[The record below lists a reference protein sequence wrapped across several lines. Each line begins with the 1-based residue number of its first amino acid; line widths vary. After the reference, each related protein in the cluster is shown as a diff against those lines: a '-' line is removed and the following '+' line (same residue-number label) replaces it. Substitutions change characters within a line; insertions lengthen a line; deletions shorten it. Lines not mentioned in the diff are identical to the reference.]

1 MSFYELVV
9 RCLHCHLTTAE
20 NTVCAVL
27 MQLNVDMYSLMFRA
41 PGEAAPSEAD
51 DKLSEKERQ
60 LTEKNEEV
68 LSCCVNCVLNCCV

>member
-1 MSFYELVV
+1 
-9 RCLHCHLTTAE
+9 
-20 NTVCAVL
+20 

-41 PGEAAPSEAD
+41 PGGAAD

-68 LSCCVNCVLNCCV
+68 LCCCVN